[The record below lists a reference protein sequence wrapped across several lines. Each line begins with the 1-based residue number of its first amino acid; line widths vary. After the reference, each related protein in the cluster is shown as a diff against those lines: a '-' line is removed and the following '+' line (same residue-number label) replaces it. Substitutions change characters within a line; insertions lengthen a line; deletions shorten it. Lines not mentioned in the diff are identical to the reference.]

1 MLTFKVKWMIIRK
14 STILQV
20 DLLASRVD
28 IQTAQVDSLKK
39 SMSDFERNV
48 SSQLDIEHK
57 DIVSLAVSIF
67 NRSL

>member
-1 MLTFKVKWMIIRK
+1 M
-14 STILQV
+14 

-28 IQTAQVDSLKK
+28 MQTAQVDSLNK

-67 NRSL
+67 IRSLY

>member
-28 IQTAQVDSLKK
+28 TQTAQVDSLNK

-48 SSQLDIEHK
+48 SYQLDIEHK
-57 DIVSLAVSIF
+57 DIVSLGVSIF

>member
-28 IQTAQVDSLKK
+28 MQTVQVDSLNK

>member
-1 MLTFKVKWMIIRK
+1 M
-14 STILQV
+14 

-28 IQTAQVDSLKK
+28 MQTAHVDSLNK

>member
-28 IQTAQVDSLKK
+28 MQTAQVDSLKK